1 MIGNG
6 SLISVCKAF
15 LIVHNY
21 CMQCVGACWMS
32 CWTEGET
39 QQMFMEQARACLRI
53 LDDEL
58 GERRFFGGE
67 SIGLVDFSASF
78 FALWLGVLQE
88 VAGISLI
95 DGAELPNLCRWIEG
109 FVASDA
115 VTECLPPRDKL
126 LALFQSKKQ
135 AILATKS
142 MVY

>member
-1 MIGNG
+1 
-6 SLISVCKAF
+6 
-15 LIVHNY
+15 
-21 CMQCVGACWMS
+21 
-32 CWTEGET
+32 
-39 QQMFMEQARACLRI
+39 MFMEQARACLRI

-67 SIGLVDFSASF
+67 SIGLVDISASF
-78 FALWLGVLQE
+78 LSLWIGVLQE

-95 DGAELPNLCRWIEG
+95 DGDEFPNLCRWIEG
-109 FVASDA
+109 FVACDA
-115 VTECLPPRDKL
+115 VMECLPPREKL